1 MYSHRYSPYLLD
13 LGIRLPSKH
22 ISLYSSGIAS
32 QTCKYND
39 KWIGLPVNY
48 EFDAI
53 YCNKKLLEKHKRNIP
68 KTWDE
73 LLETGKYI
81 RDNEEDTDGMFL
93 YNGLFPVLYN
103 NLYYYFIVLTL
114 LLLIHKVLNQ
124 LGKKEGIS
132 GSTIGGTNIG
142 INNSIPTNRKKLAV
156 DALQYMTSLKV
167 QKKLML
173 NGKLLS
179 AINSLYDDPEVCQII
194 DCKLIKNIQPIARPS
209 NITNNYDDYSMK
221 FRKLMEEF
229 LYENKSAS
237 ETLMNIDNIVRIHH
251 ISIHSSTSHAGLHF
265 QFLTID
271 FWIII
276 LLGLILHLSIIFT
289 HYGEVNKFKCKLR
302 FIFISFGY
310 SFILVPIFHKLI
322 SNFQKKGNLLNRIKD
337 HKYMFLFAFLLYDI
351 LMTSL
356 FIGVPYKVKINKI
369 NFGKNFL
376 SCKNNNIFG
385 KSIVSLVVLEKI
397 IIMIFISFFIFA
409 EWNVWVTAIEI
420 RLITAAISVD
430 IILYNLYIIANLI
443 NINNL
448 IANFLFPSIVLIY
461 FTISNF
467 IIIFGI
473 KIIKFFRNNVSDIR
487 FEEDEVENKTDVN
500 SLTSRNEYSNMNHNS
515 EISNNNTSKYYTN
528 ETFIKS
534 NNDDIFDIKATSK
547 IAE

>member
-1 MYSHRYSPYLLD
+1 ML
-13 LGIRLPSKH
+13 
-22 ISLYSSGIAS
+22 
-32 QTCKYND
+32 N
-39 KWIGLPVNY
+39 
-48 EFDAI
+48 
-53 YCNKKLLEKHKRNIP
+53 NK
-68 KTWDE
+68 
-73 LLETGKYI
+73 
-81 RDNEEDTDGMFL
+81 
-93 YNGLFPVLYN
+93 GLFLKFW
-103 NLYYYFIVLTL
+103 YFPFFYEHFDVIPLV
-114 LLLIHKVLNQ
+114 
-124 LGKKEGIS
+124 GKKEGIS

-251 ISIHSSTSHAGLHF
+251 ISIHSSTSHAGYIIFLISISILVIILSTFVLFFFKKCRLHF